1 MHRPQWSAVKS
12 VMRPAMTRSQTH
24 NFLAIE
30 IKDTKVAEMLE
41 KEFRVLL
48 LNRINNHIEDSEAEG
63 WDKKSFQKLD

>member
-1 MHRPQWSAVKS
+1 
-12 VMRPAMTRSQTH
+12 MRPAMTRSQTH

-63 WDKKSFQKLD
+63 